1 MGSVALQIRDD
12 AGRGRPHP
20 RPLPSPVYGVASRPP
35 WRAKLTITSYLERR
49 WDTVLGLTIEHIV
62 LVAASVAV
70 AAVVGVLLAVLVYRS
85 RRGTSIL
92 LNLTNAS
99 FTIPA
104 LAYFTVLVALVGLGF
119 APSVIVLA
127 IYALLPI
134 VRNTVTG
141 LHEVSPAVIRS
152 ARGMGLG
159 RLQLLTMIE
168 LPLAWP
174 VILSGIRVGAVLTVG
189 IGAVAAF
196 ISGPGLGREIFGG
209 LAALGSARAVP
220 QAIVGTVGVI
230 FVALLLDAL
239 LALLG
244 RLTTPEGLR

>member
-1 MGSVALQIRDD
+1 MGT
-12 AGRGRPHP
+12 
-20 RPLPSPVYGVASRPP
+20 SPWSPDVYGVAGRPHGG
-35 WRAKLTITSYLERR
+35 AELTVWGYLERR
-49 WDTVLGLTIEHIV
+49 WDTVLELTLQHIL
-62 LVAASVAV
+62 LVAVSVTVAV
-70 AAVVGVLLAVLVYRS
+70 VVGVFLAVLVYRN
-85 RRGTSIL
+85 RRATGIL
-92 LNLTNAS
+92 LNLTNAT

-104 LAYFTVLVALVGLGF
+104 LAYFTVLVALIGLGF
-119 APSVIVLA
+119 TPSVIVLS

-141 LHEVSPAVIRS
+141 LREVSPAVLRS
-152 ARGMGLG
+152 ARGMGMG
-159 RLQLLTMIE
+159 RFQLLRLIE

-174 VILSGIRVGAVLTVG
+174 VILSGIRVGAVLSVG
-189 IGAVAAF
+189 IGAIAAY

-209 LAALGSARAVP
+209 LQALGSARAVP
-220 QAIVGTVGVI
+220 QAVVGTLGVI